1 MSEPRIQALMSAQAV
16 ALSARTQMLTMHAV
30 DDMRTRAEE
39 LLARD
44 DPMRAACLR
53 FATMF
58 EEFRRDPYALEKLGE
73 ELERE
78 LSAALGLA
86 APASRER
93 RDIDG

>member
-1 MSEPRIQALMSAQAV
+1 MI
-16 ALSARTQMLTMHAV
+16 TQHTV

-53 FATMF
+53 FATKF
-58 EEFRRDPYALEKLGE
+58 EEYRRDPYALEKLGE

-78 LSAALGLA
+78 LNEALALD
-86 APASRER
+86 APTRRER